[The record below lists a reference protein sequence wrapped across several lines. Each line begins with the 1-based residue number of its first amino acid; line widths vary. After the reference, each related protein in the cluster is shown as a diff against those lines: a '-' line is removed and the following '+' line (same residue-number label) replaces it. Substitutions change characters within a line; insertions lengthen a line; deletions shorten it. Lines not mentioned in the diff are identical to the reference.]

1 MNERIEQAQTTLV
14 LDNPAASQAQPPS
27 VEVIRAW
34 LINKIGE
41 LLTIAPEE
49 IDTQEPLTNYGL
61 SSMSGVILSGD
72 VEQWLGLALE
82 PMVAWEYPTID
93 ALAQYLADEMAKRA
107 AAV

>member
-1 MNERIEQAQTTLV
+1 MNERMDSAQTTLV
-14 LDNPAASQAQPPS
+14 LDEMAQTQNETPS

-34 LINKIGE
+34 LLNKIGE
-41 LLTIAPEE
+41 LLTIAPEQ

-72 VEQWLGLALE
+72 IEQWLGLELA

-93 ALAQYLADEMAKRA
+93 ALARYLADEA
-107 AAV
+107 AHRSPA

>member
-1 MNERIEQAQTTLV
+1 MNERTEQTTLV
-14 LDNPAASQAQPPS
+14 LDNPAGAQVETLS

-34 LINKIGE
+34 LIDKISE
-41 LLTIAPEE
+41 LLTIPADQ
-49 IDTQEPLTNYGL
+49 IDTQEQLTNYGL

-93 ALAQYLADEMAKRA
+93 ALAQYLADEVAKRA